1 MSYQEQ
7 VTQDAFAQ
15 SGSTYGGS
23 SPTSWA
29 SASGSGTATYNES
42 DTFTPFSSGSSGSNG
57 GSSSGSGWASA
68 FSSWDNWSQSSFSSY
83 NQVAGKEW
91 SASVSGSG
99 PATLP
104 SIPTASYGPSSQ
116 ANPGFSPSP
125 YYTGANRYNLN
136 NLGSPPSNSD
146 GHLGPSTS
154 YNGPMFEGGQ
164 LGGGLSLDS
173 PLPVGDGQGEGAS
186 KGSAPAP
193 CPTFTHDPAGNLTS
207 LTDPDGNTTT
217 WTYNSQGNVSSET
230 ISSPLPSGEGQGEG
244 GSAMSTLVLASSPTT
259 PPAT

>member
-68 FSSWDNWSQSSFSSY
+68 FSSWDNWSQSSYSAS
-83 NQVAGKEW
+83 NTVQGKEW

-104 SIPTASYGPSSQ
+104 SSPTASYGPSSQ
-116 ANPGFSPSP
+116 SAPGFYSSP

-154 YNGPMFEGGQ
+154 YNGPMFEGAG

-173 PLPVGDGQGEGAS
+173 PLPVGDGQGVR
-186 KGSAPAP
+186 APGGRGRHHFHP
-193 CPTFTHDPAGNLTS
+193 RLRRQPHQPDRPRRQHHDLDVWRGTVPIFVRRKW
-207 LTDPDGNTTT
+207 DC
-217 WTYNSQGNVSSET
+217 
-230 ISSPLPSGEGQGEG
+230 PLPT
-244 GSAMSTLVLASSPTT
+244 A
-259 PPAT
+259 